1 MINKAYCQNL
11 LKEYLP
17 KDGPLSQEI
26 EYCLNSGGK
35 RMRMILCLQIAQKLD
50 VLCDNVKRIAV
61 AIELVHN
68 YSLVHDDL
76 PCMDNDD
83 ERRGMPTCHKKYGQ
97 ASAVLTGDALLNL
110 AMEVA
115 LSGDFDQLGY
125 ADAVRNLFSSTGTSG
140 MIGGQVFDLF
150 QKAHN
155 MQQYVDITLKKT
167 GALISASVFAPL
179 YLAQSSPQDFELWNV
194 IANNF
199 SILFQLADDLKDSE
213 KDENSALNFSS
224 KEAVQKT
231 IDDLSYAIDTLL
243 PFDVSIIDEI
253 ISKVKKQPK
262 Q

>member
-1 MINKAYCQNL
+1 MIDKAYCQNL

-35 RMRMILCLQIAQKLD
+35 RMRMILCLQIAEKLD

-140 MIGGQVFDLF
+140 
-150 QKAHN
+150 
-155 MQQYVDITLKKT
+155 
-167 GALISASVFAPL
+167 
-179 YLAQSSPQDFELWNV
+179 
-194 IANNF
+194 
-199 SILFQLADDLKDSE
+199 
-213 KDENSALNFSS
+213 
-224 KEAVQKT
+224 
-231 IDDLSYAIDTLL
+231 
-243 PFDVSIIDEI
+243 
-253 ISKVKKQPK
+253 
-262 Q
+262 